1 MRMEGRGQR
10 INKSKNNRSFSLQ
23 KQEKTGKNEI

>member
-10 INKSKNNRSFSLQ
+10 INKSKNNIFSLQ
-23 KQEKTGKNEI
+23 KQEKTSENGI

>member
-10 INKSKNNRSFSLQ
+10 INKSKSNISFSLQ
-23 KQEKTGKNEI
+23 KQEKTGENEI